1 VSTPRDEPS
10 RDGAAPTGDRGGVLL
25 SYQDDDDSPT
35 LVFIPA
41 SVASRLTALTCMI
54 DVPGARPPAR
64 GLALADGEVIT
75 VLELGKRANTRPSAP
90 SLPYLPGAEW
100 PVPGSDRA
108 VLCVLGSVRVALTGG
123 TVVATG
129 VFDPLE
135 GGGGVLW
142 RGEAVPTLDV
152 RALYAR
158 AETAI
163 WAERAVSSRPSG
175 PPSGRPGSP
184 SSSTRPGARSSSVP
198 ARPRTPVPP
207 RPPGNNGDR

>member
-1 VSTPRDEPS
+1 MSSPRDDVSQE
-10 RDGAAPTGDRGGVLL
+10 GASSPADRGGVLL
-25 SYQDDDDSPT
+25 SYQDDDDSPA

-41 SVASRLTALTCMI
+41 SVASRLTALTCVI
-54 DVPGARPPAR
+54 DVPGAKPPAR

-75 VLELGKRANTRPSAP
+75 VLELGKRATASGAAP
-90 SLPYLPGAEW
+90 LYLPGAEW

-142 RGEAVPTLDV
+142 RGEPVPTLDV

-163 WAERAVSSRPSG
+163 WADRAVSSRPSA
-175 PPSGRPGSP
+175 PPSGRPGAP
-184 SSSTRPGARSSSVP
+184 SSLLP
-198 ARPRTPVPP
+198 ARPRTTVPP
-207 RPPGNNGDR
+207 RPQGNNGDR

>member
-1 VSTPRDEPS
+1 MSTTRDEPS
-10 RDGAAPTGDRGGVLL
+10 REGAAPPADRGGVLL
-25 SYQDDDDSPT
+25 SYQDDDGSPT

-41 SVASRLTALTCMI
+41 TVASRLTALTCVI

-75 VLELGKRANTRPSAP
+75 VLELGKRASPNAP
-90 SLPYLPGAEW
+90 TPPYLPGAEW

-129 VFDPLE
+129 VFEPLE

-163 WAERAVSSRPSG
+163 WAERAVSSRPSA
-175 PPSGRPGSP
+175 PPSGRSGSP
-184 SSSTRPGARSSSVP
+184 TSSGRPGALTSSIP
-198 ARPRTPVPP
+198 ARPRTSVPP
-207 RPPGNNGDR
+207 RPPGTNGDRS